1 MGRRL
6 AKLVGPVERA
16 LWPHSPVILI
26 YHRVAP
32 TEGDIWGLAVDPGRF
47 AEQIEALKR
56 VREVAPLDRIV
67 DADGAK
73 SSGKPL
79 AAVTF
84 DDGYHDAYT
93 AARPILER
101 LGCPATVYV
110 ASGLVDAGKEF
121 WWDELA
127 RIFIELPTLPASLTV
142 AFGGPSETLQ
152 VPADAD
158 GRRRIC
164 ARVRRRL
171 RGLAPAEIDERMS
184 QLCAWA
190 GTARTLRSDYRAMTS
205 EEVCKLSQSLVT
217 VGAHTIAHASLPAL
231 PLPEQEREMQ
241 ESRRACE
248 AWTNK
253 PVRHFA
259 YPFGHY
265 DTSCLEAV
273 SASGFA
279 SACATTPGVV
289 RPWTDRRRLPRLSPG
304 RMDGEALMRMLA

>member
-6 AKLVGPVERA
+6 AKLVGPIERA
-16 LWPHSPVILI
+16 LWPRSPVILI

-32 TEGDIWGLAVDPGRF
+32 TEGDIWGLAVEPGRF

-56 VREVAPLDRIV
+56 VREVVPLDRIV
-67 DADGAK
+67 DGGPAK
-73 SSGKPL
+73 RSGLPL

-101 LGCPATVYV
+101 LDCPATVYV
-110 ASGLVDAGKEF
+110 ASGLVDAGREF

-127 RIFIELPTLPASLTV
+127 RIFLELPSLPERLDA
-142 AFGGPSETLQ
+142 AFGGPAETLQ
-152 VPADAD
+152 IPADAA
-158 GRRRIC
+158 GRKRVC

-184 QLCAWA
+184 ELCAWA
-190 GTARTLRSDYRAMTS
+190 RTARTLRPERRAMTG
-205 EEVCKLSQSLVT
+205 EEVGKLSESLVT

-231 PLPEQEREMQ
+231 SLQEQEREMQ
-241 ESRRACE
+241 ESRKACE
-248 AWTNK
+248 AWTGK

-265 DTSCLEAV
+265 DNASLKAV

-279 SACATTPGVV
+279 SSCATTPGVI

-304 RMDGEALMRMLA
+304 RMDGEAVMRMFA